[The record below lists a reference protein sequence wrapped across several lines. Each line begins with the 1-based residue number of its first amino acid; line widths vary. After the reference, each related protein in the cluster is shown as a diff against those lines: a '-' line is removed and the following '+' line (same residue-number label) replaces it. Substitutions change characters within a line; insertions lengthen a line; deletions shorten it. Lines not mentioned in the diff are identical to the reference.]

1 MTIIKYFRCLLPLH
15 TQKERSLCLFIN
27 LIREREKKEGK
38 DFADSGFLW
47 VRANFKNE
55 YKGESLK
62 KVFFF
67 PQILRR
73 LHAPT
78 FSYFHVSYRFKQKI
92 NTSYMKQLS
101 IFSKTKFNFSAN
113 TECIK
118 MYFFKQ
124 HKWFINVFKS
134 FNKFFYFFHRILY
147 YNRFYRNINSNE
159 RFSEK

>member
-1 MTIIKYFRCLLPLH
+1 MTIIKYFRCLLPLD
-15 TQKERSLCLFIN
+15 TQKKRSLCLFIN
-27 LIREREKKEGK
+27 LIRERVKKEGK

-62 KVFFF
+62 KVFF
-67 PQILRR
+67 PSDSAT
-73 LHAPT
+73 APRT
-78 FSYFHVSYRFKQKI
+78 YFSYFHVSYWFKQKI

-124 HKWFINVFKS
+124 HKWFINLFKS

>member
-1 MTIIKYFRCLLPLH
+1 MFITPSH
-15 TQKERSLCLFIN
+15 TKRTFLMPIYKSNQ
-27 LIREREKKEGK
+27 REREKKEGK
-38 DFADSGFLW
+38 DLADSGFLW

-55 YKGESLK
+55 YKGESLE

-118 MYFFKQ
+118 MYFF
-124 HKWFINVFKS
+124 
-134 FNKFFYFFHRILY
+134 
-147 YNRFYRNINSNE
+147 
-159 RFSEK
+159 